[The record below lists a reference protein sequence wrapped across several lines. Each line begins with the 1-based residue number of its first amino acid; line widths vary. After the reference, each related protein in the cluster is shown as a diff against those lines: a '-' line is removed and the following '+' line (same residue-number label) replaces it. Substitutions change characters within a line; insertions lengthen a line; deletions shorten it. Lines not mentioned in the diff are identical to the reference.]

1 MLSFIGKEM
10 IGIIGAMNREVKT
23 LCEKMQNV
31 EKTEINSLVFYKG
44 TLNGKD
50 AVVVKSGVGKVNA
63 ALCAQ
68 LLSLVF
74 KADKIINTGIAGALA
89 EGLNIFDFVV
99 STGAVYHDADITVF
113 GYKPGELSGLP
124 VEFSADIGMIAAAEK
139 AFSKT
144 KFSDE
149 HKLIKGRI
157 ASGDQFISSSE
168 KKNFIKKEF
177 NPACVEM
184 EGTAV
189 AHACYLNKVPFIV
202 VRCMSDMADDSGDST
217 YTFNEDTAAELSA
230 EFTLNLVAEL

>member
-1 MLSFIGKEM
+1 M
-10 IGIIGAMNREVKT
+10 IGIIGAMSREVKT

-31 EKTEINSLVFYKG
+31 EKTEMNSLVFYKG
-44 TLNGKD
+44 TLNGKEV
-50 AVVVKSGVGKVNA
+50 VVVKSGVGKVNA

-68 LLSLVF
+68 LLALVF
-74 KADKIINTGIAGALA
+74 KADRIINTGIAGALA

-99 STGAVYHDADITVF
+99 SSGAVYHDVDVSVF
-113 GYKPGELSGLP
+113 GYKPGEVPGLP
-124 VEFSADIGMIAAAEK
+124 VEFAADSKMIAAAET

-144 KFSDE
+144 DIASS

-168 KKNFIKKEF
+168 KKNFIRKEF

-184 EGTAV
+184 EGTAI
-189 AHACYLNKVPFIV
+189 AHACHLNKVSFLI

-230 EFTLNLVAEL
+230 EFTLNLIAEL